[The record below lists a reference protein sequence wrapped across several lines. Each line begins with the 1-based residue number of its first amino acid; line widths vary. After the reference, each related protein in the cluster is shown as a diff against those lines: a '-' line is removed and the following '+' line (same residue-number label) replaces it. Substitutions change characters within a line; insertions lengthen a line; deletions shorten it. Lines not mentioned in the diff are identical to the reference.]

1 MLKKILTQV
10 SRNSLN
16 SKKRVLSADT
26 KPLVGPT
33 GIKKMETLLEEELS
47 LSSEKSLNLTKMSK
61 KKTEWIGSIV
71 NSLNL
76 KSS

>member
-10 SRNSLN
+10 SHNSAT